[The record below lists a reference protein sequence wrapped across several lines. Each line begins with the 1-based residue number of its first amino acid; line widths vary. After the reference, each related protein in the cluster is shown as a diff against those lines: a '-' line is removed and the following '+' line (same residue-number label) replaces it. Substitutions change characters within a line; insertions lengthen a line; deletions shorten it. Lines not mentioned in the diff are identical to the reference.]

1 MHVTATKS
9 PETES
14 SRRDKSG
21 MKSAPLRALNLMTG
35 RWGDP
40 SFVQRKAHCACGGG
54 CPRCA
59 GEHRVE
65 PKLAI
70 NTPGDLFEREAD
82 RIADAVI
89 GMQEPAASGAF
100 HRVAGFGLQR
110 GGSHEGN
117 GPCPECESEQH
128 GELQRASRRIEP
140 PQAIPPIVGDVL
152 RSAGQPL
159 DARSRDFFES
169 RLGHDFSQ
177 VRIHT
182 DGKAAESAQA
192 VRALAYTVG
201 RDIVFG
207 SGQYATGSKD
217 GQKLLAHE
225 LVHTIQQADGR
236 MQYGAYS
243 LHLQRDE
250 MDGTSLEQSDSM
262 DSIASSGSTPGPA
275 PIDGDKSDCSGW
287 KNDPQS
293 LSITASQ
300 HYRRTKLGLGSG
312 SAVTVTPAG
321 CGMGQDVTYSDG
333 VVIRVEWGAGCPFC
347 SLDGGWLAV
356 RQISPT
362 SGPRCCYDAT
372 CPPSGGIILT
382 GC

>member
-14 SRRDKSG
+14 PRRDKSG
-21 MKSAPLRALNLMTG
+21 IKSTPRRALNLMTN
-35 RWGDP
+35 RWGEP
-40 SFVQRKAHCACGGG
+40 SFVQRRADCACGGG

-59 GEHRVE
+59 GEYRVE
-65 PKLAI
+65 PKLKI
-70 NTPGDLFEREAD
+70 NAPGDLFEREAD

-89 GMQEPAASGAF
+89 GMQEPTASGAF
-100 HRVAGFGLQR
+100 HRVGGFG
-110 GGSHEGN
+110 
-117 GPCPECESEQH
+117 
-128 GELQRASRRIEP
+128 LQRASRRIEP
-140 PQAIPPIVGDVL
+140 PQAIPAIVGDVL

-159 DARSRDFFES
+159 DARTRDFFES

-207 SGQYATGSKD
+207 SGQYATASKD

-293 LSITASQ
+293 LSIAASQ

-372 CPPSGGIILT
+372 CPPSGGI
-382 GC
+382 